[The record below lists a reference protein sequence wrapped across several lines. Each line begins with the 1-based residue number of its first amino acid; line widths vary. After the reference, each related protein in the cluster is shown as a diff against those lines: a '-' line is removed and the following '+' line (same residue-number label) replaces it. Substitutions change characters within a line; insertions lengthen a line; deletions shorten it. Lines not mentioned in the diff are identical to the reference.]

1 MPERMRAR
9 RAACAGAATLLL
21 LAAGCSHLRWPWHK
35 APPPPPP
42 PVHEL
47 DVSGA
52 GSANYP
58 QSWKRNT
65 LLLDLTAASGSGRIA
80 VKPVEGSSW
89 PVRLAVRVTPGA
101 FAVLSVQGD
110 ERVSLPI
117 SATGA
122 APIDLELPPGIYG
135 AKTAQLEVSW
145 GPAAAPLQ

>member
-1 MPERMRAR
+1 MRAR
-9 RAACAGAATLLL
+9 RAARASGLALLL
-21 LAAGCSHLRWPWHK
+21 LAAGCSHMHWPWHK
-35 APPPPPP
+35 TPPPPPP

-52 GSANYP
+52 TGANYP

-65 LLLDLTAASGSGRIA
+65 LLLDLTSASGTGSIT
-80 VKPVEGSSW
+80 VKPIEGTTW
-89 PVRLAVRVTPGA
+89 PVRVAFRVTPGS
-101 FAVLSVQGD
+101 FAVLTVQGA

-122 APIDLELPPGIYG
+122 APIDLELPPSVYT

-145 GPAAAPLQ
+145 GAAPVPVQ